1 MSIDLF
7 SFAARYNEIV
17 RSEKNEITLA
27 SLDTKPLGQ
36 GATAWWTPVLSVD
49 TNIIV
54 VGQHFRHSA
63 HLRGEYQ
70 IKIILGNVKI
80 HNVASFALKNL
91 NACNAAFVWNKY

>member
-1 MSIDLF
+1 MKKMKSPSHLLIQSHWAKVPLLGGLLFSALVDFGSIDL
-7 SFAARYNEIV
+7 
-17 RSEKNEITLA
+17 LH
-27 SLDTKPLGQ
+27 
-36 GATAWWTPVLSVD
+36 SVYD